1 MLTIIVM
8 SNMIGT
14 FKEKLEVC
22 IWTLALDAM
31 YTVPYFI

>member
-1 MLTIIVM
+1 M

-14 FKEKLEVC
+14 LKEKLEVC
-22 IWTLALDAM
+22 IWTLLLDAA